1 MSRLYRLPALL
12 NPPQA
17 SEVTCLILLMG
28 RPQGIEDGE
37 CENWVQILFFFFP
50 FSWDMTI
57 LLLKC
62 IYKDKKL
69 KCTHS
74 VQFMEEL
81 EKQLLKKIKPQ
92 GLLRDTGASAGLQ
105 ALLKHW
111 TRDLL
116 ALHGIKYKCGF
127 S

>member
-1 MSRLYRLPALL
+1 
-12 NPPQA
+12 
-17 SEVTCLILLMG
+17 
-28 RPQGIEDGE
+28 
-37 CENWVQILFFFFP
+37 
-50 FSWDMTI
+50 
-57 LLLKC
+57 
-62 IYKDKKL
+62 
-69 KCTHS
+69 
-74 VQFMEEL
+74 MEEL

-111 TRDLL
+111 TRDPL